1 MNINTRIWEN
11 SIKGLPAE
19 DLQAVRFAHFAR
31 EFFIPDNVA
40 PGIYL
45 ANVAVLMGPDTQQ
58 EGDAVPSPSA
68 VQLADPKQRPL
79 AFPTWFMAAYPD
91 VALWFAGREGLD
103 RASTDAELAR
113 RATAS
118 GAAAGHLIDDEGLL
132 AHAVLR
138 ALVDMYREQTGA
150 VLECAAPVEDLVEE
164 NVTQQEDRSM
174 TAQEA
179 VDLVAAGVTRYEREL
194 ATAFGDR
201 FAGVRERLVVAGLL
215 QLGYYVLVDHV
226 IPLATLIKAA
236 DESADAEDAVV
247 EFVERLEVEVF
258 CAEGGE
264 SERRKVEEACHLLRS
279 RVLDIVGIARAS
291 FDEDPAISAATRN
304 FMDQPQFKPLR
315 QAIGVRD

>member
-19 DLQAVRFAHFAR
+19 DLQAARFAHFAR
-31 EFFIPDNVA
+31 EFFIPDKVA

-68 VQLADPKQRPL
+68 VQLADPRQRPL

-91 VALWFAGREGLD
+91 VVLWFAGREGPD
-103 RASTDAELAR
+103 RASTDAELTR

-118 GAAAGHLIDDEGLL
+118 GTAAGHLIDHEGLL
-132 AHAVLR
+132 THAVLR

-164 NVTQQEDRSM
+164 SESQQEDRSM
-174 TAQEA
+174 TAQQA

-215 QLGYYVLVDHV
+215 QLGYYILVDHA

-247 EFVERLEVEVF
+247 EFAERLEVEVF

-264 SERRKVEEACHLLRS
+264 KERVKVEEACYLLRS
-279 RVLDIVGIARAS
+279 RVLDIVGVARVA
-291 FDEDPAISAATRN
+291 FEADPSISAATRN